1 MISCKQI
8 LHVCGG
14 MCAFPARHFWLSKNS
29 ENITINCSRNVF
41 SGTFYFGSQNVLLK
55 GRITFSKNILNIFG
69 DNFLK
74 MYERI
79 ERMNRTYKNEFMHA
93 NIHSHALII
102 TLKVCRPTDFI
113 ISYV

>member
-1 MISCKQI
+1 MF
-8 LHVCGG
+8 L
-14 MCAFPARHFWLSKNS
+14 
-29 ENITINCSRNVF
+29 ITLLEHYALLFLKRFQRDV
-41 SGTFYFGSQNVLLK
+41 YFGSQNVLLK

-79 ERMNRTYKNEFMHA
+79 ETMNRTYKNEFMHA

-102 TLKVCRPTDFI
+102 TLR
-113 ISYV
+113 YVGPQYS